1 MNALVIV
8 LAVIGGM
15 ATIGAVVGAVV
26 TLCEMHEDLQ
36 INRAEHEKLHE
47 EIYQLRRAYEA
58 IKEVTDENAR

>member
-1 MNALVIV
+1 MMALVIV

-58 IKEVTDENAR
+58 TKEVVNER